1 MIRASVLFTLFS
13 LALHTTI
20 AAEPEKPANMDIE
33 MQHFYIVEGH
43 TAPSKSMVFSG
54 NSRIKTWR
62 TIYGAFSP
70 LNVLNRSIEGAT
82 IADFTRTAGQNIIP
96 FNPAVIVFYGG
107 DNEIASGSTPEG
119 VSEDFK
125 RFVAK
130 VRTGLPSTPI
140 VFMSLI
146 PSPAHWE
153 LWGKMQKANELVR
166 KYIEGRKDLVFIDVS
181 APFLDKG
188 GVVRS
193 ELFLGGRIDLNAEG
207 FRRWAGILKPKLV
220 ELEKISTAQKI
231 PVSSAR
237 R

>member
-1 MIRASVLFTLFS
+1 
-13 LALHTTI
+13 
-20 AAEPEKPANMDIE
+20 
-33 MQHFYIVEGH
+33 
-43 TAPSKSMVFSG
+43 MVFSG